1 MAVDYQ
7 YYEFRAFEYLIRLG
21 QLWEGMEELPGVK
34 KILQKLQ
41 EEQALIRSR
50 KFRVAVVGEF
60 RRGKTTFIN
69 ALLGKEILP
78 VDALPTTATLNRITY
93 GSVPKAYLCWK
104 DGGREEI
111 GIEELSRYVTKL
123 TEASAET
130 ASRIAEA
137 VVEYPSIFCQNH
149 VDLIDTPGMNDD
161 MSMNAVTLSQL
172 DHIDLAIVTLT
183 VDTPFS
189 ETESWFVAKLLE
201 SDEICQ
207 IIVVVTKIDM
217 VRREADKEK
226 VFSAL
231 KKRIPDMVRERLQ
244 ETHEEGDPVFEK
256 CSRLLGDPVL
266 FGVSSVDAL
275 EARQFG
281 DEELFERSGFS
292 ELNDR
297 LPQII
302 LASQNNNSV
311 LRAVH
316 AVRRIAEEYPKK
328 LPFLIH
334 ECEEMR
340 EGLRK
345 EKIEFA
351 RDCYA
356 LADLQSLERLKQ
368 ELWDRIDDFSEI
380 REELV
385 KDFIRCLSTVRV
397 LDAEILVQALKRGAE
412 EAREKLNGRMRQ
424 ELLPELQGILYRE
437 LESWRQGVFCQL
449 RCDVRL
455 QEKGREQVRE
465 LAEELAA
472 ERDACPA
479 QLAAAPFT
487 WKEYPIPGRNKL
499 LAPDL
504 IAYVRQAVSISV
516 DAWCAQR
523 KAQIRDF
530 LKTASQEASG
540 KLEKIVV
547 ALYEAENQRIA
558 RWQERE
564 ERLKSPE
571 LLERLG
577 QLAEENDRLEADFI
591 KEL

>member
-34 KILQKLQ
+34 KILQKRQ

-266 FGVSSVDAL
+266 FGVSFVDAL

-368 ELWDRIDDFSEI
+368 ELWDRIDAFSEI

-385 KDFIRCLSTVRV
+385 KDLSAAFHRPGAGRGDIGSGSEERSRRSQREAERA
-397 LDAEILVQALKRGAE
+397 DAAGT
-412 EAREKLNGRMRQ
+412 
-424 ELLPELQGILYRE
+424 LPELQGILYRE

-472 ERDACPA
+472 ERTPVRRSWPRHRLPGKISDPG
-479 QLAAAPFT
+479 
-487 WKEYPIPGRNKL
+487 KE
-499 LAPDL
+499 
-504 IAYVRQAVSISV
+504 
-516 DAWCAQR
+516 
-523 KAQIRDF
+523 
-530 LKTASQEASG
+530 
-540 KLEKIVV
+540 
-547 ALYEAENQRIA
+547 
-558 RWQERE
+558 
-564 ERLKSPE
+564 
-571 LLERLG
+571 
-577 QLAEENDRLEADFI
+577 
-591 KEL
+591 